1 MTRALG
7 RAGSVALVLLAGCG
21 GIQADIDRALQRMR
35 VQPRADAYASSGF
48 FTDGKVMQVPPPG
61 TVPRERVLDPALAT
75 GRDSG
80 GVPLQ
85 RVPVPLTS
93 DLLARGRSRFRI
105 YCAACHGAG
114 GFGGSV
120 VAANFTRP
128 RPPPLRSG
136 AAASLPPGLVYG
148 TIRGGFGRMPSYASD
163 LSVADRWAVVAYALA
178 IRGRPAADTA
188 ERVDSLRAEELRE
201 VDSLAA
207 GGAR

>member
-1 MTRALG
+1 VIRALG
-7 RAGSVALVLLAGCG
+7 RAGLAALVLLAGCG

-35 VQPRADAYASSGF
+35 VQPRADAYAASGF
-48 FTDGKVMQVPPPG
+48 FADGKVMQVPPPG
-61 TVPRERVLDPALAT
+61 TVPRERVLDRAFAT
-75 GRDSG
+75 GRDSA

-85 RVPVPLTS
+85 RLPVPVTP

-120 VAANFTRP
+120 VAANFRRP

-136 AAASLPPGLVYG
+136 AAASLPPGLVYE
-148 TIRGGFGRMPSYASD
+148 TIRGGFGRMPSYAGD
-163 LSVADRWAVVAYALA
+163 LSVADRWAVVAYALS
-178 IRGRPAADTA
+178 IRGRPTADA
-188 ERVDSLRAEELRE
+188 EERDDWSRAEELRRL
-201 VDSLAA
+201 DSVAA